1 MTFAVLVLTLATGW
15 VENPTIGGDL
25 MISSRGYGFGG
36 GLSLSQSLLSVFLI
50 PAKRRVAKARLQ
62 HAIVTVG
69 HATLELVRD
78 VKVAYE
84 GARKVL
90 LSEGLKEGE
99 QVVSQNGLLLS
110 RELRIAQDNAQTG
123 NAASEQGKK

>member
-1 MTFAVLVLTLATGW
+1 
-15 VENPTIGGDL
+15 
-25 MISSRGYGFGG
+25 
-36 GLSLSQSLLSVFLI
+36 
-50 PAKRRVAKARLQ
+50 
-62 HAIVTVG
+62 
-69 HATLELVRD
+69 
-78 VKVAYE
+78 VKVLHE

-123 NAASEQGKK
+123 STPAAEQGKK